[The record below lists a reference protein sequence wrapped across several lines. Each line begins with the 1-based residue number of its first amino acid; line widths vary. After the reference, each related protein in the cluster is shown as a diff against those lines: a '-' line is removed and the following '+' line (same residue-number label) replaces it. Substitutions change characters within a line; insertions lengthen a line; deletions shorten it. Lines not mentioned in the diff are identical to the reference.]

1 MNDALQPDDVIGPD
15 GTRHTPPPKWREAVM
30 AVPNLAKLLGRLMK
44 DPRVSRRSK
53 VLAVSTLAYVV
64 SPIDLLPDVIPV
76 VGQVDDIIL
85 LVFALNH
92 LVRTSGEHVIQE
104 HWDGDRDVLEVI
116 RMLGEMVSSTVPKR
130 LRRALEAVGT

>member
-1 MNDALQPDDVIGPD
+1 MNDPLQPDDVIGPD
-15 GTRHTPPPKWREAVM
+15 GSHHPPPPRWREAVM
-30 AVPNLAKLLGRLMK
+30 AVPNLAKLLTRLMK

-53 VLAVSTLAYVV
+53 ILAMGTVAYVV
-64 SPIDLLPDVIPV
+64 SPIDLLPDVIPL

-92 LVRTSGEHVIQE
+92 LVRNSGEHVIRE

-116 RMLGEMVSSTVPKR
+116 RMLGEMVASSVPKR

>member
-15 GTRHTPPPKWREAVM
+15 GTRHTPPPKWREALLV
-30 AVPNLAKLLGRLMK
+30 VPNLAKLLGRLIK

-53 VLAVSTLAYVV
+53 ALAMGTLAYVV

-76 VGQVDDIIL
+76 VGQVDDVIL

-92 LVRTSGEHVIQE
+92 LVRTSGEHVIRE
-104 HWDGDRDVLEVI
+104 HWDGDQDVLEVI

>member
-1 MNDALQPDDVIGPD
+1 MNDAIRPDDVIGPD
-15 GTRHTPPPKWREAVM
+15 GTHHTPPPKWREAAM
-30 AVPNLAKLLGRLMK
+30 AVPNLVKLLGRLLK

-53 VLAVSTLAYVV
+53 ILAVGTLAYVV

-76 VGQVDDIIL
+76 VGQVDDVIL

-92 LVRTSGEHVIQE
+92 LVRTAGEHVIRD

-116 RMLGEMVSSTVPKR
+116 RMLAEMVSSTVPKR

>member
-1 MNDALQPDDVIGPD
+1 
-15 GTRHTPPPKWREAVM
+15 M
-30 AVPNLAKLLGRLMK
+30 AVPNLAKLLGRLLK
-44 DPRVSRRSK
+44 DPRVPRRSK
-53 VLAVSTLAYVV
+53 VLAMGTLAYVV

-104 HWDGDRDVLEVI
+104 HWDGERDVLEVI

>member
-1 MNDALQPDDVIGPD
+1 MNDALRPDDVIGPD

-30 AVPNLAKLLGRLMK
+30 AVPNLAKLLSRLLK

-53 VLAVSTLAYVV
+53 ILAVGTLAYVV

-85 LVFALNH
+85 LVFALNN
-92 LVRTSGEHVIQE
+92 LVRTSGEHVIRE

-116 RMLGEMVSSTVPKR
+116 RMLAEMVSNTVPKR
-130 LRRALEAVGT
+130 LRKALEAVGS

>member
-1 MNDALQPDDVIGPD
+1 
-15 GTRHTPPPKWREAVM
+15 M
-30 AVPNLAKLLGRLMK
+30 AVPNLVKLLTRLMK

-53 VLAVSTLAYVV
+53 MLAVGTLAYVV
-64 SPIDLLPDVIPV
+64 SPIDLLPDVIPL

-92 LVRTSGEHVIQE
+92 LVRHAGEHVIRE
-104 HWDGDRDVLEVI
+104 HWDGDRDVLDVI
-116 RMLGEMVSSTVPKR
+116 RMLGEMVSNSVPKR